1 MNQNYE
7 ELMSKIEKA
16 QAFQEA
22 LSLFE
27 WDNQTLAPKMAMDNT
42 AKTIGL
48 LSNEF
53 FSVMVNDRVKELIYL
68 LSEEKE
74 AENLTFNQKAIV
86 KQLKKTFD
94 QLEKIPPAEYQ
105 AYSELTAK
113 ASSIWAKAKEEKNFD
128 AYKDTL
134 GEIISYQKKFA
145 SYRQTGDQ
153 KLYDILLDDFEEGF
167 TMEMLD
173 QFFDKMKAAIIPL
186 VKKISEKQ
194 DFIKRDFLNQSFSV
208 EQQKKFSKEVAAYV
222 GFDFDKGVIAES
234 AHPFTLNLH
243 NKDVRIT
250 THYLEQN
257 LESAIFSTIHECGH
271 GIYEMNIADE
281 LTQTPVGGGT
291 SMGVHESQ
299 SRFFENVIGRSEAFW
314 VPLYEK
320 LQAAFPGQLDAVSR
334 EDFVAAM
341 NYSKPG
347 LIRTEAD
354 ELTYSL
360 HVLIRYEIEKMIF
373 ADQVTV
379 EELPALW
386 NQKYQEYLG
395 LTPSHDGEGVLQDI
409 HWAGGS
415 FGYFPSYALG
425 SAIAAQIYDYM
436 KSKIDVEDCLVKGN
450 LKPIEAFLKEHI
462 HQYGATKN
470 TKELLLAMSGE
481 AFNSDYYIAYLTDK
495 YTKLYQL

>member
-1 MNQNYE
+1 MNQHYE

-16 QAFQEA
+16 QALQEA

-42 AKTIGL
+42 TKTIGL
-48 LSNEF
+48 LSNEY
-53 FSVMVNDRVKELIYL
+53 FSVMVSDRVKELIYL
-68 LSEEKE
+68 LSEEEE
-74 AENLTFNQKAIV
+74 AKTLDFNQKAIV

-113 ASSIWAKAKEEKNFD
+113 ASSIWAEAKEQKNF
-128 AYKDTL
+128 ALYRDTL
-134 GEIISYQKKFA
+134 GEIIAYQKKFA
-145 SYRQTGDQ
+145 TYRQTGNQ

-167 TMEMLD
+167 TMDILD
-173 QFFDKMKAAIIPL
+173 QFFEKMKAAIIPL
-186 VKKISEKQ
+186 VQKISEKQ
-194 DFIKRDFLNQSFSV
+194 DFIKRDFLNQKFSV
-208 EQQKKFSKEVAAYV
+208 EKQKKFNQEVASYV
-222 GFDFDKGVIAES
+222 GFDFNKGVIAES

-250 THYLEQN
+250 THYMEDN
-257 LESAIFSTIHECGH
+257 LESAIFSTIHESGH

-299 SRFFENVIGRSEAFW
+299 SRFFENMIGRSEAFW

-320 LQAAFPGQLDAVSR
+320 LQKTFDGQLDHVR
-334 EDFVAAM
+334 RKEFVDAM

-373 ADQVTV
+373 ANQVTV
-379 EELPALW
+379 DELPALW
-386 NQKYQEYLG
+386 NQKYEEYLG

-425 SAIAAQIYDYM
+425 SAIAAQIYAFM
-436 KSKIDVEDCLVKGN
+436 QTKLDVEDCLIKGN
-450 LKPIEAFLKEHI
+450 LKPIEEFLKEYI
-462 HQYGATKN
+462 HQYGASKN
-470 TKELLLAMSGE
+470 TKELLFDMSGE